1 MRQRYY
7 YKSTCPLQ
15 CYNLT
20 ILNDSLESKEG
31 NSTVHIGSC
40 HNSLFDMEDNIETRC
55 GFPMSAGVKSSFSSY
70 ATLFWIVINIFGVVG
85 VFDSQNALKY
95 WFSGRFPLMNVSFH
109 NNTLW
114 ASCFEGEGSVRNLK
128 LYQMPR
134 NLLIVVVFPLI
145 S

>member
-1 MRQRYY
+1 
-7 YKSTCPLQ
+7 
-15 CYNLT
+15 
-20 ILNDSLESKEG
+20 
-31 NSTVHIGSC
+31 
-40 HNSLFDMEDNIETRC
+40 
-55 GFPMSAGVKSSFSSY
+55 MSAGVKSSFSSY
-70 ATLFWIVINIFGVVG
+70 ATLFWILINIFGVVG

-114 ASCFEGEGSVRNLK
+114 ASCFVGEGSVRNLK